1 MKTTLDEMQA
11 FLAVID
17 TGSITAAAEALQQTV
32 SAVSRALGRLEEK
45 LGVTLLTRT
54 TRRLRLTEEGEAF
67 LAQAR
72 AIVSAVEAAE
82 EQMAARRE
90 RPAGRLRVDAA
101 TSFLLHVIV
110 PRVPGYRALYPDVQ
124 LELNGN
130 ERNIDLVER
139 RTDLAFRI
147 GPLGDSSLHA
157 RPVGRSRLRVLA
169 SPDYLARH
177 GTPGNVDALLR
188 EHTLIGFRQPESLK
202 RWPLADAGGEPVT
215 VEPHVAAASGET
227 LLHLA
232 RAGTGITCLSDF
244 MTASDRASG
253 QLVQVLAE
261 QTLDMRQPINA
272 VYYRN
277 TAVSARITS
286 FLDYLAQSLG
296 ETPFE
301 A

>member
-1 MKTTLDEMQA
+1 MKTTLDELQA

-17 TGSITAAAEALQQTV
+17 TGSITGAAEALRQTV
-32 SAVSRALGRLEEK
+32 SGVSRALGRLEEK

-54 TRRLRLTEEGEAF
+54 TRRLRLTEEGQAF
-67 LAQAR
+67 LTQAR
-72 AIVSAVEAAE
+72 AIVAAVEAAE

-90 RPAGRLRVDAA
+90 RPAGRLRIDAA

-110 PRVPGYRALYPDVQ
+110 PRVPGYRARFPDVQ

-177 GTPGNVDALLR
+177 GTPQDVTSLLR
-188 EHTLIGFRQPESLK
+188 DHTLIGFQQPEPLK
-202 RWPLADAGGEPVT
+202 RWPLPGVDGEPIQ

-232 RAGTGITCLSDF
+232 RAGAGITCLSDF
-244 MTASDRASG
+244 MTASDRAAG
-253 QLVQVLAE
+253 RLVQVLPE
-261 QTLDMRQPINA
+261 LTVDMRQPINA

-286 FLDYLAQSLG
+286 FLDYLAEALG
-296 ETPFE
+296 PAPFE
-301 A
+301 G